1 MSKLAD
7 LCGSMIFYN
16 ENKVLQDIHVCA
28 RLTTFAHKSATCA
41 DMVRA
46 QNSRMQMKIWEI

>member
-1 MSKLAD
+1 
-7 LCGSMIFYN
+7 MIFYN